1 MSKYSI
7 DLLHAFKVKAVR
19 LGKELFGMLESRRYL
34 YNVQAHVYAI
44 QRSLILDS
52 KLLDSKNLLL
62 KSSKNVFGEC
72 EECGHHPLTLAGQLV
87 AHCHQ
92 LNNNIK

>member
-1 MSKYSI
+1 MYR
-7 DLLHAFKVKAVR
+7 HT
-19 LGKELFGMLESRRYL
+19 YT
-34 YNVQAHVYAI
+34 I

-72 EECGHHPLTLAGQLV
+72 EECGHHPLTQAGHLV
-87 AHCHQ
+87 AHYHKF
-92 LNNNIK
+92 NNNIKYHGNNVW

>member
-1 MSKYSI
+1 MYR
-7 DLLHAFKVKAVR
+7 HT
-19 LGKELFGMLESRRYL
+19 YT
-34 YNVQAHVYAI
+34 I

-72 EECGHHPLTLAGQLV
+72 EECDHHPLTLAGHLF
-87 AHCHQ
+87 AHYHQ
-92 LNNNIK
+92 FVNNIK